1 MTLAAMIAE
10 ARACPP
16 MERRAKIHKLLGYAQ
31 AFDEANLEEVDPYTC
46 RRIAATLRQIADM
59 TAGLGFPE
67 AYDDLS
73 DPTADSPVLRFFR
86 QIGTMPLLPG
96 EEPVGALALIRECPL
111 AYPHGEHFEYRTL
124 LTCALARVLE
134 VATGRACTDLLGEF
148 WGAIGAEHDA
158 AIGLDVAKQPFT
170 GGGML
175 TTLRDLA
182 RYGQV
187 HLEDGAGVIPA
198 AWVAD
203 TRDGSEDTRRAFDLD
218 PALTE
223 ADLEQWEE
231 YRNQFWVVKS
241 GRIYEALGLWG
252 QVCRVNVETNTVIA
266 RFSAQPGPE
275 RDEIGYE
282 TYRAHAAIEA
292 ALA

>member
-1 MTLAAMIAE
+1 MTGVQTCALPICDVAPELA
-10 ARACPP
+10 
-16 MERRAKIHKLLGYAQ
+16 
-31 AFDEANLEEVDPYTC
+31 DTC
-46 RRIAATLRQIADM
+46 IGDATVRQIADM
-59 TAGLGFPE
+59 TAGLGFDE
-67 AYDDLS
+67 AYEDL
-73 DPTADSPVLRFFR
+73 DGADGDTPVLRFFR

-158 AIGLDVAKQPFT
+158 AIVLDVAGQPFA

-187 HLEDGAGVIPA
+187 HLEDGAGAIPA
-198 AWVAD
+198 TWVAD
-203 TRDGSEDTRRAFDLD
+203 TRDGSEETRRAFDLD

-231 YRNQFWVVKS
+231 YRNQFWVVES

-252 QVCRVNVETNTVIA
+252 QVCRINVETGTVIV